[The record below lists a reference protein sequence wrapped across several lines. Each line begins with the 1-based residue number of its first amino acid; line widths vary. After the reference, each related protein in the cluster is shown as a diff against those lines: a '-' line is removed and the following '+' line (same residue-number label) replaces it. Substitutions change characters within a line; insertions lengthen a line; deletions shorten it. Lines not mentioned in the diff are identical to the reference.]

1 MGNSPRILALKASEM
16 KSVHEVCAITHVTR
30 KRLYY
35 YDHIGL
41 LKPTRRVGP
50 QKTKMYN
57 AKAIAR
63 LETILKL
70 QEAGLKIQEIHR
82 ILDAAPPLQKHLL
95 KEAAERLYRERDS
108 LNIKIRHMEELIAY
122 ADHTEDPADQ

>member
-1 MGNSPRILALKASEM
+1 MLALKAAEM
-16 KSVHEVCAITHVTR
+16 KSVHEVCQITNVTR

-41 LKPTRRVGP
+41 LKPTRRIGP

-57 AKAIAR
+57 AKAVER

-70 QEAGLKIQEIHR
+70 QESGLMIHEIR
-82 ILDAAPPLQKHLL
+82 DVLDAEPARKREVLRN
-95 KEAAERLYRERDS
+95 AADRLYHERDRLS
-108 LNIKIRHMEELIAY
+108 NRIQHIEELLRSY
-122 ADHTEDPADQ
+122 EEDPADQ

>member
-1 MGNSPRILALKASEM
+1 M

-41 LKPTRRVGP
+41 LKPTRRIGP

-57 AKAIAR
+57 AKAVER

-70 QEAGLKIQEIHR
+70 QEAGLKIQEIR
-82 ILDAAPPLQKHLL
+82 VILDAPPKQQRQLL
-95 KEAAERLYRERDS
+95 IEAAERLYAERDS
-108 LNIKIRHMEELIAY
+108 LNIKIRHMEELLAY